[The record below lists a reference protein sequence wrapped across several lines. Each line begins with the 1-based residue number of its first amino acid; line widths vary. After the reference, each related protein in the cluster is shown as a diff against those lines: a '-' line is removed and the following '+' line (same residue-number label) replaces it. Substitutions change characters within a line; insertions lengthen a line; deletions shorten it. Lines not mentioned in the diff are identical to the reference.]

1 MGDMSRAVALSDS
14 AAFGVAAP
22 SKALL
27 AGEVG
32 AFLHMRWAAAF
43 GRVVPMSI
51 EGEGRPVLV
60 LPGFMA
66 SDNTTARLR
75 RSLAGAGFAVHGWG
89 LGRNMGVSADMLEA
103 IDRRVSAIGSD
114 RPVTLVGWSLGGLI
128 AREYAKLA
136 PDRVSRVITMGSPFS
151 GDPRAN
157 NAWRV
162 YERVAGHPVD
172 RPPVTCIL
180 SEKPSVPTIACWSA
194 RDGVVAPASARGQDG
209 ERDLALEFD
218 CTHMAFIAD
227 PKAIRTIARL
237 IVG

>member
-1 MGDMSRAVALSDS
+1 MSRAVAFTDS
-14 AAFGVAAP
+14 HAIGVSAP

-27 AGEVG
+27 ASEVR
-32 AFLHMRWAAAF
+32 AFVHMRWAAAF
-43 GRVVPMSI
+43 ARPVSLPVQ
-51 EGEGRPVLV
+51 GEGRPVLV

-89 LGRNMGVSADMLEA
+89 LGRNRGVNADMLEA
-103 IDRRVSAIGSD
+103 IDRRVSAISVD
-114 RPVTLVGWSLGGLI
+114 RPVTIVGWSLGGLI

-157 NAWRV
+157 NAWRM
-162 YERVAGHPVD
+162 YERIAGHPVD
-172 RPPVTCIL
+172 SPPVQCTL
-180 SEKPSVPTIACWSA
+180 SQKPSVPTIACWSA
-194 RDGVVAPASARGQDG
+194 RDGVVAPACARGQDG
-209 ERDLALEFD
+209 ERDMALEFD

>member
-1 MGDMSRAVALSDS
+1 MPRAVALSDS
-14 AAFGVAAP
+14 RAIGVAAP

-27 AGEVG
+27 AGELR
-32 AFLHMRWAAAF
+32 AFVHMRWAAAF
-43 GRVVPMSI
+43 GKAVALPVS
-51 EGEGRPVLV
+51 GEGRPVLV

-89 LGRNMGVSADMLEA
+89 LGRNLGVSADMLDA
-103 IDRRVSAIGSD
+103 IDRRVSTIGHD
-114 RPVTLVGWSLGGLI
+114 RPVTLIGWSLGGLI
-128 AREYAKLA
+128 AREYAKRA
-136 PDRVSRVITMGSPFS
+136 PDRVNRVITMGSPFS

-157 NAWRV
+157 NAWRM
-162 YERVAGHPVD
+162 YERIAGHPVD
-172 RPPVTCIL
+172 RPPVECRL
-180 SEKPSVPTIACWSA
+180 SEKPTVPTIACWSA

-209 ERDLALEFD
+209 ERDMALEFD

-237 IVG
+237 IVD

>member
-1 MGDMSRAVALSDS
+1 MSRAAALSDS
-14 AAFGVAAP
+14 LARGAVAP

-43 GRVVPMSI
+43 GRAVPLPVQ
-51 EGEGRPVLV
+51 GEGRPVLV

-89 LGRNMGVSADMLEA
+89 LGRNLGVSANMLEA
-103 IDRRVSAIGSD
+103 IDRRVAEIASD
-114 RPVTLVGWSLGGLI
+114 RPVTLIGWSLGGLI
-128 AREYAKLA
+128 AREYAKCA
-136 PDRVSRVITMGSPFS
+136 PERVSRVITMGSPFS

-157 NAWRV
+157 NAWRI

-172 RPPVTCIL
+172 CPPVQCTL
-180 SEKPSVPTIACWSA
+180 SEKPAVPTIACWSA
-194 RDGVVAPASARGQDG
+194 RDGVVAPASARGQEG

-227 PKAIRTIARL
+227 PKAIRTVARL
-237 IVG
+237 IVD

>member
-1 MGDMSRAVALSDS
+1 MSRAIALTDS
-14 AAFGVAAP
+14 RAIGVAAP

-27 AGEVG
+27 AGEVR
-32 AFLHMRWAAAF
+32 AFVHMRWAAAF
-43 GRVVPMSI
+43 GRAVSLPVQ
-51 EGEGRPVLV
+51 GEGRPVLV

-75 RSLAGAGFAVHGWG
+75 RSLTAAGFAAHGWG
-89 LGRNMGVSADMLEA
+89 LGRNLGVSADMLEA
-103 IDRRVSAIGSD
+103 IDRRVAAIAAD
-114 RPVTLVGWSLGGLI
+114 RPVTIVGWSLGGLI
-128 AREYAKLA
+128 AREYAKRA
-136 PDRVSRVITMGSPFS
+136 PDRVNRVITMGSPFS

-157 NAWRV
+157 NAWRM

-172 RPPVTCIL
+172 RPPVQCIL
-180 SEKPSVPTIACWSA
+180 SEKPGVTTIACWSA

-209 ERDLALEFD
+209 ERDMALEFD

-227 PKAIRTIARL
+227 PKAIRTVSRL